1 MNTRIAVISIV
12 VEKIESVSQVNELLS
27 EYGNYIIGRL
37 GIPYHEKKVNIISVV
52 INAPQNITNS
62 LSGKI
67 GNIEGIN
74 ANTLFC
80 DK

>member
-12 VEKIESVSQVNELLS
+12 VEKIESVSEVNELLS
-27 EYGNYIIGRL
+27 EYGNYIIGRF

-67 GNIEGIN
+67 GQIDGIET
-74 ANTLFC
+74 NTLFC
-80 DK
+80 SK